1 MPTPSRTKTEAAYR
15 RGDLFDK
22 PKKSPKNVREVPHT
36 PAEIEAL
43 AASIASLSMLQ
54 FPFEPELGPKGKPTG
69 HYLVNAGEGRR
80 LAQLLV
86 KRKEIKQDELIP
98 CICDDVEHNATEI
111 SLPTKTSG

>member
-1 MPTPSRTKTEAAYR
+1 MPTPSRTKKEAAYR

-22 PKKSPKNVREVPHT
+22 PKNVREVPHT

-80 LAQLLV
+80 LAQLL
-86 KRKEIKQDELIP
+86 
-98 CICDDVEHNATEI
+98 
-111 SLPTKTSG
+111 S